1 MESLTK
7 REKEIVKLIIK
18 GLTNKEIAKELFLS
32 VHTIKANIENIY
44 EKTNINNR
52 VLLAISA
59 LRYFDSEF

>member
-7 REKEIVKLIIK
+7 REKEIVKLIVK